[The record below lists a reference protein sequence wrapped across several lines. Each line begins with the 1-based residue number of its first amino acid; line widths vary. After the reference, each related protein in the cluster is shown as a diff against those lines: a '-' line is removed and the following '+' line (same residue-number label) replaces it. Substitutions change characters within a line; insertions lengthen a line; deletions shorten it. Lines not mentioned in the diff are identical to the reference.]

1 MEGFRTMAERRTRAV
16 LSGVKHAFRS
26 GSSGCRPSRV
36 HEKTCRYQAVAQVSE
51 RKTILTRGAQA
62 MKSYQDAVIR
72 LAEVP
77 GLGVDS
83 AQRIIAEAG
92 AQASTF
98 PSLARRKAI
107 NACAEC

>member
-1 MEGFRTMAERRTRAV
+1 MKRPVVIASGGRTSE
-16 LSGVKHAFRS
+16 L
-26 GSSGCRPSRV
+26 
-36 HEKTCRYQAVAQVSE
+36 E
-51 RKTILTRGAQA
+51 RKTILTRGAKA
-62 MKSYQDAVIR
+62 MKSHQDAVIR

-98 PSLARRKAI
+98 PSVARRKAI